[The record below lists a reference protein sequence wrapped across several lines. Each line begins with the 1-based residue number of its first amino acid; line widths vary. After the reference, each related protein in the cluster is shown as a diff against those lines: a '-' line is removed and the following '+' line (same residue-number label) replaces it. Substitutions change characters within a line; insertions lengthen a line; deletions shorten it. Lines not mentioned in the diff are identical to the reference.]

1 LASPGKQLQAM
12 AEEQV
17 IISHGGTS
25 SWASSTH
32 RMGRRFY
39 IWEDPRSLQIL

>member
-1 LASPGKQLQAM
+1 M

-39 IWEDPRSLQIL
+39 IWEVPSCLQIL